1 MTIITAVLL
10 CVSWAASTFVG
21 FGIGITYAMHSDRAV
36 IKALSD
42 AIIRVE
48 MGHD

>member
-1 MTIITAVLL
+1 MTTMTAIAL
-10 CVSWAASTFVG
+10 CFSWAASTFIG
-21 FGIGITYAMHSDRAV
+21 FGVGITYAMHSDRAV